1 MIEGKRINLRARED
15 DDIPIFHRWYN
26 DPEITRF
33 LGDPFPAISLRQER
47 AISERIDDDPNRRA
61 YSIVL
66 KDGTLIGNCEMNQFN
81 WSARSC
87 AVGIGIGE
95 KQYWGQG
102 YGGEALDLMLS
113 IAFDGLNLH
122 KVWLTCAA
130 YNERGL
136 RAYRRIGFRE
146 EGRLRDD
153 RFVDGRYHDT
163 VVMSILEHE
172 WRGKRTA

>member
-15 DDIPIFHRWYN
+15 EDIPVFHRWYN

-33 LGDPFPAISLRQER
+33 LGNPFPAISLRQEQ
-47 AISERIDDDPNRRA
+47 AIIERLDDDPNRRA

-66 KDGTLIGNCEMNQFN
+66 KDGTLIGNCEINQLN

-87 AVGIGIGE
+87 AVGIAIGE

-153 RFVDGRYHDT
+153 RFVDGSYHDT
-163 VVMSILEHE
+163 VIMGILEHE
-172 WRGKRTA
+172 WREKQTA